1 MLFRHAGDL
10 FGQLPFDT
18 EIRSDWWW
26 FIRWNIAENGIEN
39 GQNQESPEVV
49 CAACDAYSSYSQQ
62 CPWRK
67 EKDGHDNDC
76 GKNERKKNQ
85 SWYQLNETTRQSMF
99 HGNNCKNSFAPNECW
114 ANERYTWKNHMV
126 FSFCCEK
133 PCGSPIQIRK
143 WKNVLVDWLRAQLE
157 QKKYIFHIVF
167 TYTCR
172 SSWPLHPKYNR

>member
-76 GKNERKKNQ
+76 GKKRKKKEPKLVSVKWNHEAKYVSRQ
-85 SWYQLNETTRQSMF
+85 QL
-99 HGNNCKNSFAPNECW
+99 
-114 ANERYTWKNHMV
+114 
-126 FSFCCEK
+126 
-133 PCGSPIQIRK
+133 
-143 WKNVLVDWLRAQLE
+143 
-157 QKKYIFHIVF
+157 
-167 TYTCR
+167 
-172 SSWPLHPKYNR
+172 